1 MAMKIARVDP
11 GSEAEAL
18 GLGPGD
24 ELLSVDENELNDSL
38 DYDFYTDSKSFHLK
52 ARVADGIREWD
63 VQRAERGPFGCDFQ
77 TYLGDQKHSCSNH
90 CMFCFIDQLPPGMRE
105 SLYFKDDD
113 ERLSFLFGNYITM
126 TNMQDHEIDRII
138 KMHISPINISVHTT
152 NPQLRVRMLAN
163 KRGGEVLKYL
173 PRLVEGGIAVN
184 CQLVLCRGIN
194 DGDELRRTLS
204 DLLELT
210 PMVQSIAAVPCGVTD
225 YRKNLFPQT
234 PYDAATSAEVIDIM
248 EEFGDECKRRHGK
261 RIIYPSD
268 EWYLKA
274 GRPIPPEEFYE
285 DFDQLENGVG
295 MMRLYAKEFL
305 DELEKPHRIFGS
317 KKLDVV
323 TGEMASPLINQ
334 MMNELHR
341 QYPMIEVTVHTIKNK
356 FFGGNVGVAGLVTAT
371 DIIAQC
377 EGKLTSGTLGV
388 PAVMLR
394 EEKDTFLDDITTDQL
409 AQRLG
414 VKVEVLP
421 DFRRR
426 RSPRPAAQRPAYRQK
441 RRDETFGGTPMSKPI
456 VAVVGRPNVG
466 KSTLFNKLCGQR
478 LAIVEDTP
486 GITRDRIFANCE
498 WNGHDFLLVDTGGI
512 EPKATEGILAHMR
525 EQAQI
530 AIDTADCIIMVVDV
544 RDGLT
549 AADEDVAH
557 MLRRSHKPIILAVNK
572 CDKVGDAPMEM
583 YEFYNLGFDEVM
595 PISSVHGH
603 GTGDL
608 LDAVCAHLDFSE
620 TVVEEDRIPV
630 AIIGRP
636 NVGKSSLTNRILG
649 ENRMIVANEAGT
661 TRDAIDTPVDNAYG
675 KFIFTDTAG
684 LRKRSNITDG
694 LERYMVVRAL
704 AAVERSRVALILVDA
719 TVGFTEQDSKV
730 AGYAHEQGKA
740 CIIVVNKWDA
750 VEGKETNTME
760 LQRRGYAE
768 CFSFMGYAPIIFISA
783 QTGYNV
789 NKLMQLIRDVDSQNG
804 ARVPTGVLNEMLA
817 RATARMQPPSDKGR
831 RLKIFYLTQA
841 STRPPTFVA
850 FVNSKQLFHFSYQ
863 RYIINQIRENFG
875 LEHTPIRLVVRERG
889 SGEVGAKDV

>member
-1 MAMKIARVDP
+1 MKRVGRWTWMLLTLLLLLCASVLAADEKTYIELDETVEAVLTNNDRMDFYLDIPVDGMRMLVDWQSEETCNIYISGKTHDSANTTNTVLGVQKAGEYTVTVYDNSLKQGETRTVRFMLREYKNDAQEPNDVTPTELHDGDAISFTLDGGDRDQFAFTTTKPGQDIALTFGGFYYADRTSFKLSGIGTSYTIDGNGTVFLHAGEP
-11 GSEAEAL
+11 GAYQFSL
-18 GLGPGD
+18 YMFYMSGD
-24 ELLSVDENELNDSL
+24 GEISRSMEVHLLDGDENELNDSL
-38 DYDFYTDSKSFHLK
+38 DYDFYTDSSSFHLK
-52 ARVADGIREWD
+52 AKVADGIREWN
-63 VQRAERGPFGCDFQ
+63 VQRTERGPFGCDFK

-225 YRKNLFPQT
+225 YREKLFKQT
-234 PYDAATSAEVIDIM
+234 PYDAKTSAEVIDIM

-295 MMRLYAKEFL
+295 MMRLYASEFL
-305 DELEKPHRIFGS
+305 AELEKPHRIYGT
-317 KKLDVV
+317 KKMDVV
-323 TGEMASPLINQ
+323 TGEMASPLIQQ
-334 MMNELHR
+334 MMAELHR

-421 DFRRR
+421 TSGGDEARALLRSGLHIARRR
-426 RSPRPAAQRPAYRQK
+426 K
-441 RRDETFGGTPMSKPI
+441 
-456 VAVVGRPNVG
+456 
-466 KSTLFNKLCGQR
+466 
-478 LAIVEDTP
+478 
-486 GITRDRIFANCE
+486 
-498 WNGHDFLLVDTGGI
+498 
-512 EPKATEGILAHMR
+512 
-525 EQAQI
+525 
-530 AIDTADCIIMVVDV
+530 
-544 RDGLT
+544 
-549 AADEDVAH
+549 
-557 MLRRSHKPIILAVNK
+557 
-572 CDKVGDAPMEM
+572 
-583 YEFYNLGFDEVM
+583 
-595 PISSVHGH
+595 
-603 GTGDL
+603 
-608 LDAVCAHLDFSE
+608 
-620 TVVEEDRIPV
+620 
-630 AIIGRP
+630 
-636 NVGKSSLTNRILG
+636 
-649 ENRMIVANEAGT
+649 
-661 TRDAIDTPVDNAYG
+661 
-675 KFIFTDTAG
+675 
-684 LRKRSNITDG
+684 
-694 LERYMVVRAL
+694 
-704 AAVERSRVALILVDA
+704 
-719 TVGFTEQDSKV
+719 
-730 AGYAHEQGKA
+730 
-740 CIIVVNKWDA
+740 
-750 VEGKETNTME
+750 
-760 LQRRGYAE
+760 
-768 CFSFMGYAPIIFISA
+768 
-783 QTGYNV
+783 
-789 NKLMQLIRDVDSQNG
+789 
-804 ARVPTGVLNEMLA
+804 
-817 RATARMQPPSDKGR
+817 
-831 RLKIFYLTQA
+831 
-841 STRPPTFVA
+841 
-850 FVNSKQLFHFSYQ
+850 
-863 RYIINQIRENFG
+863 
-875 LEHTPIRLVVRERG
+875 
-889 SGEVGAKDV
+889 